1 MREFIAPR
9 KGFTRG
15 MEYIGK
21 RMKRL
26 PDSPHRIALGFA
38 CGAFASFSPFFG
50 FHFFVAAG
58 CAWLVRGNILASL
71 FGTII
76 GNPISFPLI
85 STASL
90 STGRWIFGSTS
101 EESGFD
107 AVMDAFSEALKSIW
121 ATMRSWFGYEQS
133 MVDGLVSFFYEV
145 FLPYLVG
152 GIPCG
157 ILAAVISYWL
167 LGPIVAAY
175 QKRRRRKLEEIQKAR
190 REAQDREFADYIM
203 RDGREGDNA

>member
-1 MREFIAPR
+1 MRELVAPR

-15 MEYIGK
+15 MNYIGK

-58 CAWLVRGNILASL
+58 FAWLFRGNLLASL
-71 FGTII
+71 FGTIV

-85 STASL
+85 SAASL
-90 STGRWIFGSTS
+90 STGRWILGINSAD
-101 EESGFD
+101 SGFD
-107 AVMDAFSEALKSIW
+107 AVMDSFSEAFKALWINVKKL
-121 ATMRSWFGYEQS
+121 FGYEQS
-133 MVDGLVSFFYEV
+133 FSDGLIDFFYEV

-152 GIPCG
+152 GIPTGLLCG
-157 ILAAVISYWL
+157 LVFYWL
-167 LGPIVAAY
+167 IGPIVAAY
-175 QKRRRRKLEEIQKAR
+175 QKRRRRRLERVQAARKA
-190 REAQDREFADYIM
+190 AQDRELDDYII